1 MKRLVIL
8 STLLLFLLGFIASPC
23 VLSLTEFFLRHP
35 VAASS
40 IGDYMKF
47 KLTISLLV
55 ASCAPAGG
63 AMVWAFSRRRP
74 ANSPFMIFV
83 VSLFISLLAVC
94 AGLFLRV
101 AALRNLVHEIPSHIL
116 IRMDSLNYPIWGF
129 GMLLIVAVGVV
140 MVLLRFTPRLKRSK
154 G

>member
-1 MKRLVIL
+1 
-8 STLLLFLLGFIASPC
+8 
-23 VLSLTEFFLRHP
+23 
-35 VAASS
+35 
-40 IGDYMKF
+40 MKF

-101 AALRNLVHEIPSHIL
+101 VTLRNFVYEIPSHIL
-116 IRMDSLNYPIWGF
+116 IGMDNLNYSIWGF
-129 GMLLIVAVGVV
+129 GMLLVVVVGVV
-140 MVLLRFTPRLKRSK
+140 MILLRFTPRLKRSK